1 MWNCFT
7 TSYQIDASNLDLK
20 LDRFSLLIV
29 FWPSILSSNAE
40 PWFWLLCLTSDSDLI
55 QAFGLDF
62 GFWCLNMTSDSC
74 PCFWLLI
81 LNSDS
86 DVWFWLAAFGNKFQR
101 GNCGRAV
108 ISSGSRR
115 LFSVVPWISIRTKWR
130 SMFLNFFNLS
140 LCFSSV
146 QNLLHFG

>member
-55 QAFGLDF
+55 QAFGFDF
-62 GFWCLNMTSDSC
+62 GFWCLNLTSDSW
-74 PCFWLLI
+74 PLI
-81 LNSDS
+81 LTFDS
-86 DVWFWLAAFGNKFQR
+86 EFWFWRMVLT
-101 GNCGRAV
+101 CGSDLLLSEINSKEEIV
-108 ISSGSRR
+108 GGIVVSSGSRR

-140 LCFSSV
+140 LHCC
-146 QNLLHFG
+146 

>member
-55 QAFGLDF
+55 QAFGFDF

-81 LNSDS
+81 LNSGS
-86 DVWFWLAAFGNKFQR
+86 DGDLLLSEINSKEEIVG
-101 GNCGRAV
+101 GIV
-108 ISSGSRR
+108 VSSGSRR

-146 QNLLHFG
+146 QNLLLFG

>member
-7 TSYQIDASNLDLK
+7 TSYQRDASNLNLK

-55 QAFGLDF
+55 QAFGFDF

-81 LNSDS
+81 LNSGS
-86 DVWFWLAAFGNKFQR
+86 DGSDLLLSEINSKEEIVG
-101 GNCGRAV
+101 GIV
-108 ISSGSRR
+108 VSSGSRR

-146 QNLLHFG
+146 QNLLLFG